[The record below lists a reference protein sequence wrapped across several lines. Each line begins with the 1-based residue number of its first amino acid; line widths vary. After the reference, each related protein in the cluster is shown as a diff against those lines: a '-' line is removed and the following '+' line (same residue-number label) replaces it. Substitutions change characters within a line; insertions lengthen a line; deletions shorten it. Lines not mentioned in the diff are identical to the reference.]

1 MTTFD
6 HVRRVRATQSPPLV
20 CECRTCGAV
29 TQIVRGKLV
38 SKGWSRDDTKRVV
51 TGPPLDASY
60 PYLASVRVD
69 GAEVY
74 RVHADLAEATN
85 PEVIADIEA
94 ALERG
99 RKC

>member
-1 MTTFD
+1 MTTLD
-6 HVRRVRATQSPPLV
+6 HVRRIKALSSPLV

-29 TQIVRGKLV
+29 TQLVRGKLV
-38 SKGWSRDDTKRVV
+38 SRGWSREDAARVA
-51 TGPPLDASY
+51 TAPPLAASY

-74 RVHADLAEATN
+74 RVHSDLAEATD
-85 PEVIADIEA
+85 PEVIADVEA
-94 ALERG
+94 ALRR